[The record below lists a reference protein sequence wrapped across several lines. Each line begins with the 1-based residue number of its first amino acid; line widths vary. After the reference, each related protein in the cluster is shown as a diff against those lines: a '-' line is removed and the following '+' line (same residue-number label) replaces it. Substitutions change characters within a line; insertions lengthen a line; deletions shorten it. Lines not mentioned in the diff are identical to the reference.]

1 MEKKS
6 VEIKRQIEAEEAAYD
21 DLIQQMVYQNPAR
34 TVDNHDA
41 LWAAFWKEHGNTHYD
56 RVRQLEADHR
66 RALNMEIEVGDGVTL
81 HLWSDAQAHTV
92 IKRTAKTLTIQRDKA
107 IRDPNF
113 KPEWVPG
120 GFSAICT
127 NSDEQ
132 EWTYERDPNGSV
144 TRCHW
149 SEKYGI
155 WQAGSD
161 GSMKVTPG
169 RYEHYDYNF

>member
-1 MEKKS
+1 MKKS
-6 VEIKRQIEAEEAAYD
+6 EIIQQKIDAQKAEYEA
-21 DLIQQMVYQNPAR
+21 LIQRLVYQNPNR
-34 TVDNHDA
+34 TAENHSE
-41 LWAAFWKEHGNTHYD
+41 LWEAFWKEHGSVHYNKL
-56 RVRQLEADHR
+56 RELEFELK

-81 HLWSDAQAHTV
+81 HLWSDAEAHTV

-120 GFSAICT
+120 GFSAICI
-127 NSDEQ
+127 NSEDQ
-132 EWTYERDPNGSV
+132 EWTYERDPEGAI

-161 GSMKVTPG
+161 GSMRVSRG
-169 RYEHYDYNF
+169 RHEYYDYNF